1 MKAALVAL
9 EKIVLSYS
17 TEPLDFEIYPKFDM
31 KTKGYADKLV
41 KKNFKKVGPNKYQY
55 KSLTTESNFILTT
68 NCPQCHN
75 MCSCSCNT
83 FVKDGVCMHVVA
95 LSTLFGL
102 QLFHPKYSV
111 PKTSDTFVNKI
122 KRGRKSKKDFGK
134 ALDKPKAGKETGKPD
149 TSTPNSSPER
159 AITRFVWR

>member
-1 MKAALVAL
+1 
-9 EKIVLSYS
+9 
-17 TEPLDFEIYPKFDM
+17 
-31 KTKGYADKLV
+31 
-41 KKNFKKVGPNKYQY
+41 
-55 KSLTTESNFILTT
+55 
-68 NCPQCHN
+68 
-75 MCSCSCNT
+75 
-83 FVKDGVCMHVVA
+83 MHVVA

-159 AITRFVWR
+159 AIAEPKPKRARIEKPSNPIRTSARLSKK